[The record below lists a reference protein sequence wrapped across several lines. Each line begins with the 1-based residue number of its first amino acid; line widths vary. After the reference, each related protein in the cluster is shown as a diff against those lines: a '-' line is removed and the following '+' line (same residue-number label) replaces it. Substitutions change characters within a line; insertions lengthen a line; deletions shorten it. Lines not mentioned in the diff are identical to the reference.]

1 METTIKKAVFMRPAG
16 NTFYLYHT
24 DIWTL
29 TENEFQQFESEYDQ
43 ILENLIFCLQW
54 V

>member
-1 METTIKKAVFMRPAG
+1 METTIKKAVFMQPAG
-16 NTFYLYHT
+16 NTFYLYHI
-24 DIWTL
+24 DVCTL
-29 TENEFQQFESEYDQ
+29 TENEFQQFESEYDH

>member
-1 METTIKKAVFMRPAG
+1 MRPAG
-16 NTFYLYHT
+16 NTFYLYHI

-43 ILENLIFCLQW
+43 ILENLIFCLQ
-54 V
+54 